1 MDKDKKIIFYKNYID
16 NDKFNEYYEL
26 IKKYIDSKY
35 YDEKYDKYFV
45 EFLNTYNRKLEA
57 GEEIDTNIKQLRNYI
72 VHKSHYD
79 EAIKVFT
86 NNFKYYLTKNNKT
99 VADLSKDLHI
109 AYSTINDWYNGKKYP
124 RVDSIHILADYFN
137 IRFKDLA
144 EEHKKEEKKG
154 AVVPVLGNIPARYT
168 YWGYWGYNGLWGDT
182 SCMVKWR

>member
-45 EFLNTYNRKLEA
+45 EFLNTYNNKLEA
-57 GEEIDTNIKQLRNYI
+57 GEEIDTKVKRLRNYI

-79 EAIKVFT
+79 EAIKTF
-86 NNFKYYLTKNNKT
+86 TKNFRHYLVEKDKT
-99 VADLSKDLHI
+99 VADICKDLHI
-109 AYSTINDWYNGKKYP
+109 AYSTVNDWYNGKKYP

-137 IRFKDLA
+137 IDFKDLA
-144 EEHKKEEKKG
+144 EEHKEEKKG

-168 YWGYWGYNGLWGDT
+168 Y
-182 SCMVKWR
+182 